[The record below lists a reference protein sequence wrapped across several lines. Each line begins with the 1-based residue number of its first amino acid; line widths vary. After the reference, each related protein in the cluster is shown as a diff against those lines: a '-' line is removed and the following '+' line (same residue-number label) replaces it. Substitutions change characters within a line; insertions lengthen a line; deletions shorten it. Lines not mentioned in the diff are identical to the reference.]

1 MKRKDII
8 AHIEKVGSCVAGA
21 DIDGMAKVV
30 KPSKEELT
38 ALQFGISLGLAFVQ
52 IMLKDDE
59 CTPQRPVADAVDLF
73 SAALTEYTSAI
84 AEAADD

>member
-8 AHIEKVGSCVAGA
+8 AHVEKVGSCIAGA

-30 KPSKEELT
+30 KPSKNELT
-38 ALQFGISLGLAFVQ
+38 AIKIGIELGLAFVQ
-52 IMLKDDE
+52 IMLEDDE

-73 SAALTEYTSAI
+73 SAAMTEYTNAI